1 MNVLMW
7 IFAGVVACLV
17 AQWFCRTFMEIFS
30 EPDPFER
37 AERDAEELLRRANK

>member
-7 IFAGVVACLV
+7 LFAGAMLCLV
-17 AQWFCRTFMEIFS
+17 VQAFCHTFMEIFS